1 MQRAFLRFLYAKGEH
16 YLLWEWRE
24 CDNARESVARMR
36 KILGFTLH
44 ERHPTLR
51 CIPEDVYMDQC
62 PLLVQVIPR
71 EDHMQIVFGAQE
83 LWLRI
88 NCMLYSARL
97 PGHVMP
103 VYEQLHYWNLF
114 RQFDTKHIVM
124 SRFIYLFNVRFCRF
138 VAEIFRYLIAHGIM
152 RELPGTVDLPVLDIV
167 VAQMEVYAQTDVSSI
182 TMALQAFMAA
192 EGGLFCEFYGLMAG
206 FQI

>member
-24 CDNARESVARMR
+24 CDNARASVARMR

-44 ERHPTLR
+44 QRHSTLR

-62 PLLVQVIPR
+62 PLLVQVIPQA
-71 EDHMQIVFGAQE
+71 EHMEILFAAQE

-97 PGHVMP
+97 PGHVVP
-103 VYEQLHYWNLF
+103 VYEQLHYWDLF
-114 RQFDTKHIVM
+114 RRFITKHIVLP
-124 SRFIYLFNVRFCRF
+124 RFIYLFNARFCRF

-152 RELPGTVDLPVLDIV
+152 HEIPGTVDLPALDIV
-167 VAQMEVYAQTDVSSI
+167 VAQMEGYEHTDVSVL
-182 TMALQAFMAA
+182 TMALQSFMAA
-192 EGGLFCEFYGLMAG
+192 RGGLFCEFYRFMAG

>member
-1 MQRAFLRFLYAKGEH
+1 
-16 YLLWEWRE
+16 
-24 CDNARESVARMR
+24 
-36 KILGFTLH
+36 
-44 ERHPTLR
+44 
-51 CIPEDVYMDQC
+51 
-62 PLLVQVIPR
+62 
-71 EDHMQIVFGAQE
+71 MQIVFGAQE

-114 RQFDTKHIVM
+114 RQFATKHIVM
-124 SRFIYLFNVRFCRF
+124 SRFIYLFNVRLCRF
-138 VAEIFRYLIAHGIM
+138 VAEIFRYLIARGIM